1 MYNKLHTIRMVKKSI
16 MDQEEEY
23 SILLILIEKDISS
36 KIITKSILL

>member
-1 MYNKLHTIRMVKKSI
+1 